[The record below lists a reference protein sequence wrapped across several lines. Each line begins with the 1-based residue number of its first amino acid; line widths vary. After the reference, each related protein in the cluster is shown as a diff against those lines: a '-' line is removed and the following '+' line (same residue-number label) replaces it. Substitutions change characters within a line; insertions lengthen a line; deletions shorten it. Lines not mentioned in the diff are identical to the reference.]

1 MQQISWH
8 ANLKGNL
15 FKNVAVYLL
24 GLFIKI
30 QVKVYYKCHMFD
42 YSRKDE
48 RIVEIKKNKKK
59 EKQKQK
65 IPYNTFQ

>member
-1 MQQISWH
+1 
-8 ANLKGNL
+8 
-15 FKNVAVYLL
+15 
-24 GLFIKI
+24 
-30 QVKVYYKCHMFD
+30 MFD

-48 RIVEIKKNKKK
+48 RIVEIKKNKKN